1 MKHLTRFHSVSHTAL
16 NAHVIHYE
24 LRTSHTRIV
33 EHVNDKPP
41 VAQLVKNF
49 PTSHG
54 GFMSKSVSQ
63 ERGNGPYPQTDK
75 SLSQHAAVHWYFG

>member
-54 GFMSKSVSQ
+54 AFMLKSVSQ
-63 ERGNGPYPQTDK
+63 ERGNGPYT
-75 SLSQHAAVHWYFG
+75 